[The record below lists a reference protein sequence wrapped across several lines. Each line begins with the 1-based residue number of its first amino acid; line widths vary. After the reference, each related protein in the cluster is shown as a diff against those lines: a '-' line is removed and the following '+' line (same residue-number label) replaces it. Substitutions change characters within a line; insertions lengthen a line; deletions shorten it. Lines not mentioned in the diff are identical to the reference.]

1 MKQNIKNKSKK
12 KYNHKKESKI
22 NKSLKKNKLSYDVFN
37 VKPKVY
43 NINDYKIILLN
54 YPCNVTYIE
63 SFINNGNIN
72 ENKNNAGIN
81 HLLEH
86 VLVESWKG
94 CEDKPCLEVF
104 GTKGIYLN
112 AYTDNNN
119 LSYFTKSLNDDLDET
134 LDYIINITTNATIKD
149 KYLKYEKQPIINEL
163 LMYLNNTER
172 KLFNLINKNLYTH
185 EGLKYSDNYK
195 KQLENLDKLHL
206 KDVIDYYKKYY
217 TPKNTIFLV
226 SGKINTQQVLNI
238 FKKKLPKPKKNDKIN
253 IFDNCFTYKNTNVFL
268 KNVKSKTST
277 CLICFPTNLKYY
289 DKKSYILKLAL
300 MCLKYI
306 LFIFLRYDKSLIY
319 SIKVDINKTSCGTL
333 ITFKYHTPSFKTNK
347 TLNYFLNVIK
357 TFKTKCMRESIINS
371 SKKKYLIDYLVS
383 PNDPSLISKFYGHQY
398 LNQLHLK
405 QETIYTPKEVKDIII
420 KSSAEDIK
428 NVLNENLIIENMI
441 FSYEANKDYNI
452 KY

>member
-1 MKQNIKNKSKK
+1 MNRINKNKSKK
-12 KYNHKKESKI
+12 IYNDKKQGKV
-22 NKSLKKNKLSYDVFN
+22 NKSLKKKRLSYNAFN

-43 NINDYKIILLN
+43 NINDYKIVLLN
-54 YPCNVTYIE
+54 YPCHVTYIE
-63 SFINNGNIN
+63 CFINNGNIN
-72 ENKNNAGIN
+72 ENKNNSGIN

-86 VLVESWKG
+86 VLVESWEG
-94 CEDKPCLEVF
+94 CENRPCLEVF

-112 AYTDNNN
+112 AYTNNNN
-119 LSYFTKSLNDDLDET
+119 LSYFTKSLDDDLDET
-134 LDYIINITTNATIKD
+134 LDYIINITTKSKIKS

-163 LMYLNNTER
+163 LMYLNDTER
-172 KLFNLINKNLYTH
+172 KLFNLINKNLYTY

-195 KQLENLDKLHL
+195 KQLENLDKLNL

-226 SGKINTQQVLNI
+226 SGKINTQHVLNI
-238 FKKKLPKPKKNDKIN
+238 FKKKLPKPNINDKIN
-253 IFDNCFTYKNTNVFL
+253 VFNNCFTYQNRNIFL
-268 KNVKSKTST
+268 KNIKSKSSTSI
-277 CLICFPTNLKYY
+277 ICFPTNLKYN
-289 DKKSYILKLAL
+289 DKKTYILKIAL

-319 SIKVDINKTSCGTL
+319 SIQVDTDISSCGTL
-333 ITFKYHTPSFKTNK
+333 IIFKYHTPSFSTNK
-347 TLNYFLNVIK
+347 TLNYFLKAIK
-357 TFKTKCMRESIINS
+357 TFKTKNMRESIITS
-371 SKKKYLIDYLVS
+371 TKKKYLIDYLVT
-383 PNDPSLISKFYGHQY
+383 PNDPSTISKFYGHQY

-420 KSSAEDIK
+420 KTNAEDIK
-428 NVLNENLIIENMI
+428 NVLNETLIIDNMI